1 MEVRRQSLLLLVL
14 LCFGMA
20 TRASNIVTVST
31 TEGTPGEEVT
41 VSIGLT
47 NTDAVSGLQ
56 VSIPLD
62 ESLTLV
68 EGSEQQGSRCSG
80 HSLTVG
86 VKDGVLNV
94 LIYSLSLSAI
104 SGNSGEVATFRLK
117 LGNQPQTISLTPSMT
132 KLTDGSGNTL
142 ECTATGG
149 SVTTRCAKAQYSTM
163 EVDFGEVPIR
173 STYEKTVTV
182 TNVGNA
188 DLTVT
193 DLVFSDVNVFSTTTA
208 FPFTVAPGASRQV
221 NITYAPVE
229 RGSISRTLKVECNS
243 TSKLNTIKLKAQPF
257 AVNELHVQPAS
268 GISDEE
274 VTVTMTMNNM
284 DDISGYQVE
293 FTLPDQL
300 EYVDGSFVLSDRKQD
315 HVSMATLNGNTLRI
329 IVYSPSDK
337 PLTGHDGDIGSFRVK
352 LVGRNSTMLTPT
364 KAVLSATINNKVEN
378 VLSEMYG
385 GQITIRSPRISTAG
399 TLDFGAVSVTE
410 ACEKTFAIRN
420 NGAAPLTV
428 SRIVFSNENLSVKE
442 SLPLTV
448 AANSSQ
454 NITVVY
460 SSTEQTSFSA
470 TMQIYNNDPDL
481 RLREVTVTGSR
492 FAPNFLSVGT
502 QDIYPYE
509 DLNIDVALNNY
520 DAASGLQFDVIYPG
534 TYFTVP
540 DNNFTLTDRAQGMT
554 VTSRRMDA
562 NTLRYF
568 CYFLTGNGITAGEG
582 SIMSIKLTPVNENV
596 PTGSYT
602 VSLKNVIFGT
612 GEMTDKYAGTDVQK
626 NFNVKADVITITG
639 KNYNRIYGEDNPSF
653 EFTTE
658 GAPLR
663 GEPVISCEAT
673 ATSPAGEY
681 PIVITQGSVIN
692 GSVTYV
698 NGTLTI
704 EKAPLTISGGTYTMK
719 QGEELPTFTATY
731 DGFKNEET
739 EDVLTTKP
747 TLTTEATSASEPGEY
762 AVTVSG
768 AAAQNYE
775 ITYVPGTLTVGA
787 ADAVTVTAT
796 SYTIKYGDA
805 IPEFAFTSEGATLDG
820 TPSITCEAT
829 ATSPVGEYAI
839 VITKGSVT
847 NYNDHYV
854 NGTLTIE
861 KAPLTISGGTYTM
874 KQGEELPTFAAS
886 YDGFKNEETEDVLT
900 TKPTLTTEATSA
912 SEPGEYSV
920 TVSGAAAQNYEISY
934 VPGTLTIGA
943 ADAVTVTATSYTI
956 KYGDAIPEFAFTSE
970 GATLDGTPSITCE
983 ATATS
988 PVGEYAI
995 VITKGSVTNYN
1006 DHYVNGKLTIEKAP
1020 LTISGGTYTM
1030 KQGEELPTFVASY
1043 DGFKNEETEDVLTTK
1058 PTLTTTA
1065 TSASEPG
1072 DYEVTVSGAE
1082 AQNYEIT
1089 YVPGTLTVEEPAVT
1103 LGDVNMDGK
1112 VNIGDVIA
1120 VINIIAGKTNGY
1132 NLKAADANQD
1142 NKINIGDVVR
1152 IINIIAG
1159 KN

>member
-1 MEVRRQSLLLLVL
+1 MEVRRHSLLLLVL
-14 LCFGMA
+14 LCFGLA
-20 TRASNIVTVST
+20 TRASNIVTVSM

-68 EGSEQQGSRCSG
+68 EGSGQQGSRCPG

-94 LIYSLSLSAI
+94 LIFSLSLSAI

-142 ECTATGG
+142 ESTATGG

-300 EYVDGSFVLSDRKQD
+300 EYVDGSFALSDRKQD
-315 HVSMATLNGNTLRI
+315 HVSMATLNGSTLRI
-329 IVYSPSDK
+329 IVYSQSDK

-385 GQITIRSPRISTAG
+385 GQITIRSPRINTAG

-420 NGAAPLTV
+420 NGSAPLTV
-428 SRIVFSNENLSVKE
+428 SRIVFNNENLSVKE
-442 SLPLTV
+442 SLPLTI

-460 SSTEQTSFSA
+460 SSMEQTSFSA

-492 FAPNFLSVGT
+492 FAPNFLDVTTADVYSEE
-502 QDIYPYE
+502 Q
-509 DLNIDVALNNY
+509 LAIDVSINTY
-520 DAASGLQFDVIYPG
+520 DPINGLQFDLVYPG
-534 TYFTVP
+534 QYYSTFD
-540 DNNFTLTDRAQGMT
+540 DNYQLEARAEGMT
-554 VTSRRMDA
+554 VTARQIDS

-568 CYFLTGNGITAGEG
+568 CYFLSGSGIAAGEG
-582 SIMSIKLTPVNENV
+582 KIMTILLKPTSGEVPEGNYSVSIKDIVL
-596 PTGSYT
+596 
-602 VSLKNVIFGT
+602 GT
-612 GEMTDKYAGTDVQK
+612 GEMADKYAGTDVQSS
-626 NFNVKADVITITG
+626 FRVK
-639 KNYNRIYGEDNPSF
+639 
-653 EFTTE
+653 
-658 GAPLR
+658 
-663 GEPVISCEAT
+663 
-673 ATSPAGEY
+673 
-681 PIVITQGSVIN
+681 
-692 GSVTYV
+692 
-698 NGTLTI
+698 TL
-704 EKAPLTISGGTYTMK
+704 L
-719 QGEELPTFTATY
+719 F
-731 DGFKNEET
+731 
-739 EDVLTTKP
+739 
-747 TLTTEATSASEPGEY
+747 
-762 AVTVSG
+762 
-768 AAAQNYE
+768 
-775 ITYVPGTLTVGA
+775 
-787 ADAVTVTAT
+787 
-796 SYTIKYGDA
+796 
-805 IPEFAFTSEGATLDG
+805 
-820 TPSITCEAT
+820 
-829 ATSPVGEYAI
+829 
-839 VITKGSVT
+839 
-847 NYNDHYV
+847 
-854 NGTLTIE
+854 
-861 KAPLTISGGTYTM
+861 
-874 KQGEELPTFAAS
+874 
-886 YDGFKNEETEDVLT
+886 
-900 TKPTLTTEATSA
+900 
-912 SEPGEYSV
+912 
-920 TVSGAAAQNYEISY
+920 
-934 VPGTLTIGA
+934 
-943 ADAVTVTATSYTI
+943 
-956 KYGDAIPEFAFTSE
+956 
-970 GATLDGTPSITCE
+970 
-983 ATATS
+983 
-988 PVGEYAI
+988 
-995 VITKGSVTNYN
+995 
-1006 DHYVNGKLTIEKAP
+1006 
-1020 LTISGGTYTM
+1020 
-1030 KQGEELPTFVASY
+1030 
-1043 DGFKNEETEDVLTTK
+1043 
-1058 PTLTTTA
+1058 
-1065 TSASEPG
+1065 
-1072 DYEVTVSGAE
+1072 
-1082 AQNYEIT
+1082 
-1089 YVPGTLTVEEPAVT
+1089 
-1103 LGDVNMDGK
+1103 GDVNADGK
-1112 VNIGDVIA
+1112 VNVADITVIA
-1120 VINIIAGKTNGY
+1120 NHILNLPNNTFVEAAADLNGDGKVNVADITCLANLILYGNITGEAAGAIALYQETPVISVSIPSINTQRGNTVQLPVNISNKNADFSAFQFDVALPAGVEIVDASVCASRNTSGQMLFNYAKQEDGTFRIMGANLDGRAFAGNDGSVVLLTLAANDTAESGVVEINEIVLAENGNSYELSKVTGLLTVNEPTGIDRILWKDGKVTVCMVNGVVIKTN
-1132 NLKAADANQD
+1132 ATEADIDQLPQG
-1142 NKINIGDVVR
+1142 IY
-1152 IINIIAG
+1152 IINGQKISIQ
-1159 KN
+1159 